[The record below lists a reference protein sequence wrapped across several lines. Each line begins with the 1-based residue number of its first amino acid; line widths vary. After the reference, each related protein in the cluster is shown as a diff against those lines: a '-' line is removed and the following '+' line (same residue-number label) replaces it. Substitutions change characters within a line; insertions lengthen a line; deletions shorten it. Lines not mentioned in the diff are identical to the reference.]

1 MKSLEAEGDLQ
12 VSAAGQDSQQQ
23 VLKKVSRRLLG
34 FLFILFCFSYLD
46 RINISFAAL
55 SMNRELG
62 LTATA
67 FGLANTAFYVGYVIF
82 EVPSNLML
90 ERFGARRWLA
100 RIMVTWGIASTL
112 TLFAVGPNSLYLLR
126 CLVGIA
132 EAGFLP
138 GVLLYMTYWFPR
150 SYRARANSM
159 LMIAMPITSA
169 VGSIASGFI
178 LQMHGWLG
186 LAGWQWLFLLEGT
199 PTILLGFLT
208 WKWLDDSPTHATWLS
223 AREKDTL
230 TMMLAEQPTPV
241 QPLGW
246 REAWREMPTETVIA
260 LSATY
265 FCLVLSL
272 NASATWTPQ
281 IIKAIHPSSTM
292 IMIGMLSAIPAAFTV
307 VTMLLWS
314 RRSDRRGERRF
325 HTIAPMLLAAIGCLL
340 TGYTADPLLRMIGVI
355 ATAAGAFTAMSVFWT
370 SPAAVLDVRTR
381 ALGIAVISSSGIL
394 GSAVSP
400 LIFGVLRDITK
411 TFASGLAFTAAMLV
425 VGALTFMRTRI
436 DSRTES

>member
-12 VSAAGQDSQQQ
+12 ISAAGQDSQQQ

-208 WKWLDDSPTHATWLS
+208 WKWLDDSPAHVTWLS

-246 REAWREMPTETVIA
+246 REAWREMPTGTVIA

-292 IMIGMLSAIPAAFTV
+292 IMIGMLSAIPAALTV

-325 HTIAPMLLAAIGCLL
+325 HTIGPMLLAAIGCLL

-436 DSRTES
+436 DSHTES